1 MNSLSIS
8 APLPHYDKEYAK
20 ALQEYLHSRSRPRH
34 VSPMRCVKWR
44 LVKKWFNRYEKNSYC
59 GAIVFFHHADGSSI
73 PCQITNVKI
82 EKAGKHRLNYII
94 STEPA
99 TICDLF

>member
-1 MNSLSIS
+1 MKPLSIS

-20 ALQEYLHSRSRPRH
+20 ALLEYLHQRSRPRH
-34 VSPMRCVKWR
+34 ISPMRRVKWR
-44 LVKKWFNRYEKNSYC
+44 LVKKWFNRYEKDSYC
-59 GAIVFFHHADGSSI
+59 GAIAFFYHADGSSI

-94 STEPA
+94 SAEPA
-99 TICDLF
+99 FLCDLF